1 MSEFVRLTLVRY
13 PPRDIAAG
21 RGRHVT
27 RIPGLRAAAALLAVV
42 WLPAAFH
49 IVSAVTGDVRLPANG
64 DAWLHLAGLAL
75 GGVPLAAGCG
85 LLWRRGHGLGACACV
100 ALGAPAVV
108 AGAVAADGFGPVA
121 AGMVAAAAS
130 LPAWMLY
137 LCGRPRRG
145 PQG

>member
-21 RGRHVT
+21 RGRHGM
-27 RIPGLRAAAALLAVV
+27 RLPGRRAAAALLAVA

-49 IVSAVTGDVRLPANG
+49 IVSAVAGDVRLPGNG

-75 GGVPLAAGCG
+75 GGVPLAAACG
-85 LLWRRGHGLGACACV
+85 LLWRRGHGLGACACAV
-100 ALGAPAVV
+100 LVAPAAV
-108 AGAVAADGFGPVA
+108 AGAIAVDGFGLVA
-121 AGMVAAAAS
+121 SGMVAAAAS

-137 LCGRPRRG
+137 AFGRPRRG

>member
-21 RGRHVT
+21 RGRHGM
-27 RIPGLRAAAALLAVV
+27 RLPGRRAAAALLAVA

-49 IVSAVTGDVRLPANG
+49 IVSAVAGDVRLPGNG

-75 GGVPLAAGCG
+75 GGVPLAAACG
-85 LLWRRGHGLGACACV
+85 LLWRRGHGLGACACAV
-100 ALGAPAVV
+100 LVAPAAV
-108 AGAVAADGFGPVA
+108 AGAIAVDGFGPVA

-137 LCGRPRRG
+137 AFGRPRRG

>member
-21 RGRHVT
+21 RGRHGM
-27 RIPGLRAAAALLAVV
+27 RLPGRRAAAVLSAVA

-49 IVSAVTGDVRLPANG
+49 IASVVAGDVRLPGNG

-75 GGVPLAAGCG
+75 GGVPLAAACG
-85 LLWRRGHGLGACACV
+85 LLWRRGDRLGACACV
-100 ALGAPAVV
+100 ALVAPAAV
-108 AGAVAADGFGPVA
+108 AGAVAVDGFGPLA

-130 LPAWMLY
+130 LPAWTLY
-137 LCGRPRRG
+137 AFGHPRRG